1 MGEKSRSYPTE
12 TVGIAVC
19 TIELTTHVGDNF

>member
-12 TVGIAVC
+12 TVGIACIIAV
-19 TIELTTHVGDNF
+19 TTHVGDNG